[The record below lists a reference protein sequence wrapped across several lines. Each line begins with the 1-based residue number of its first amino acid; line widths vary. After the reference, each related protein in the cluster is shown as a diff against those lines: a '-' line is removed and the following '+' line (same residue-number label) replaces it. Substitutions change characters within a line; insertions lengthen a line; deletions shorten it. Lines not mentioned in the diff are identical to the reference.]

1 MTNRHP
7 GQLDRLRAAIMI
19 LGVAACGSGGDSGG
33 NPNPDP
39 TVIAK
44 AGAPNGDGQTGIVA
58 QSLTDSF
65 RVIVT
70 EGGSALSGITITWS
84 SGSAGAVL
92 SPSSSITDAGG
103 RAASRMTLG
112 PVAGAQTARAS
123 LNASSFV
130 TFNASGAPGAPA
142 QLEVFSGNGQAA
154 LASAALAQPL
164 RVKVS
169 DQFDNVIDG
178 STVTWSV
185 LSGSATLSGASSVT
199 GGGGIAA
206 ISVTVGGTAGPIQVR
221 AVSAGQDTVIF
232 DAHVVTLVKDILV
245 KNNFFESVANG
256 SQAPSVDTIPAGEAV
271 RFVWQSA
278 NVEHNVIPQGP
289 PLFQGISGAISSP
302 FTYGPVRIANPGTYN
317 YDCNLH
323 LGMSGVIV
331 VQ

>member
-1 MTNRHP
+1 MPTRELLVLSLVLAN
-7 GQLDRLRAAIMI
+7 LVLT
-19 LGVAACGSGGDSGG
+19 ACGGGGDGG
-33 NPNPDP
+33 GDPNPDA

-44 AGAPNGDGQTGIVA
+44 AGAPNGDGQTGTVGQPLA
-58 QSLTDSF
+58 DSF
-65 RVIVT
+65 RVVIT
-70 EGGSALSGITITWS
+70 EGGAPLSGITITWS
-84 SGSAGAVL
+84 SSVAGAVL
-92 SPSSSITDAGG
+92 NPLSSVTDAGG

-112 PVAGAQTARAS
+112 PVAGGQIARAS

-130 TFNASGAPGAPA
+130 TFNASGAPGAPSK
-142 QLEVFSGNGQAA
+142 LEIFSGNGQAS
-154 LASAALAQPL
+154 LATGALAQQL

-169 DQFDNVIDG
+169 DQFDNVING
-178 STVTWSV
+178 STVSWSV
-185 LSGSATLSGASSVT
+185 ITGSATLSGGTSVT
-199 GGGGIAA
+199 AGGGIAA
-206 ISVTVGGTAGPIQVR
+206 ISVTVGGTAGPIQIR

-278 NVEHNVIPQGP
+278 DVEHNVIPQGS
-289 PLFQGISGAISSP
+289 PLFQGISGSIRSP
-302 FTYGPVRIANPGTYN
+302 FTYGPVRIASPGTYN

-323 LGMSGVIV
+323 SGMSGVIV

>member
-1 MTNRHP
+1 
-7 GQLDRLRAAIMI
+7 MI
-19 LGVAACGSGGDSGG
+19 LGVAACGGGDSGG

-39 TVIAK
+39 AVIAK
-44 AGAPNGDGQTGIVA
+44 AGAPNGDGQTGTVA
-58 QSLTDSF
+58 QPLADSF
-65 RVIVT
+65 RVVVT
-70 EGGSALSGITITWS
+70 EGGAPRSGATITWS
-84 SGSAGAVL
+84 SSAAGAAL
-92 SPSSSITDAGG
+92 NPPSSITDGNG

-112 PVAGAQTARAS
+112 NVAGGQPARAS
-123 LNASSFV
+123 LSASSFV
-130 TFNASGAPGAPA
+130 TFNASGGPGAPGK
-142 QLEVFSGNGQAA
+142 LVIFSGDGQAA
-154 LASAALAQPL
+154 LASAALAEPL

-169 DQFDNVIDG
+169 DQFDNVISG

-185 LSGSATLSGASSVT
+185 LSGGATLSGGTSVT
-199 GGGGIAA
+199 VGGGIAA
-206 ISVTVGGTAGPIQVR
+206 ISVTVGPAAGPIQVR

-256 SQAPSVDTIPAGEAV
+256 SQAPSVDTILAGEAV

-278 NVEHNVIPQGP
+278 NVEHNVIPQGS
-289 PLFQGISGAISSP
+289 PLFQGISGAIRSP
-302 FTYGPVRIANPGTYN
+302 FSYGPVRIANPGTYN